1 MSVEQPPA
9 SQRPSRVGIGRRGE
23 DLACQELVRRG
34 YEIVARNWRC
44 PAGEVDIVARQ
55 GESLAFVE
63 VKTRR
68 TRGGLPEE
76 GLTPRKA
83 ARIIA
88 VAQHYVGQVEPAET
102 AWRIDLVA
110 IELGRDGQARRITV
124 TPAIGI
130 DA

>member
-1 MSVEQPPA
+1 MGQQRPPRLE
-9 SQRPSRVGIGRRGE
+9 RPSRTSTGRRGE
-23 DLACQELVRRG
+23 DLACEELTRRG

-44 PAGEVDIVARQ
+44 PVGEVDIVAREGQ
-55 GESLAFVE
+55 SLAFVE

-68 TRGGLPEE
+68 GRQSLPEE
-76 GLTPRKA
+76 GLTPAKA

-88 VAQHYVGQVEPAET
+88 VAQHYVGQVEPVET

-110 IELGRDGQARRITV
+110 IELGRDGQARRITI